1 MKLHIVS
8 TLILLFSIFNLQAQN
23 PISPPG
29 IYIADPSAHVWNDGK
44 IYIYGS
50 NDESKN
56 YYCSWTHHVLSSS
69 DLLKWE
75 LTRDVFS
82 SKGKNDQVPYNDE
95 LLFAPDCQYK
105 DGNYYLYYCQ
115 PSNPDAEGVAT
126 GKSPLGPFINGKVI
140 DTKGISEID
149 PCVFVDDDGQAYYI
163 WGQFTAK
170 IAKMKSNMTEIDLST
185 VKDSV
190 ITEKE
195 HFFHEGGYMVKRK
208 SIYYFI
214 YAHMGRANM
223 PTCIGYSTS
232 KSPMGPFKYG
242 GVIVDNS
249 HCDPGNW
256 NNHGSIVE
264 FKGRWYVFYHRATH
278 NSNMMRKA
286 CVEPITFNPDGSINE
301 VEMTTQGA
309 GAPLKATSKI
319 EAEQACLL
327 FGNSRVQAYSPNQEE
342 LGGII
347 SNDKAAYKYIDFE
360 AGVDSFQVRVAA
372 GKKGGIIQL
381 ALDQPWHPEIGTI
394 RVSASSGE
402 KKWITLTCQ
411 VKKTEGVHALWLRF
425 SGEETDLFDIDW
437 FKFTS
442 AVK

>member
-1 MKLHIVS
+1 MKFRII
-8 TLILLFSIFNLQAQN
+8 LISLFLFPFSVLYSQN

-29 IYIADPSAHVWNDGK
+29 VYIADPSAHVWKDGK

-50 NDESKN
+50 NDESPN

-75 LTRDVFS
+75 LTKDVFS
-82 SKGKNDQVPYNDE
+82 SKGKNDQVSYNDDV
-95 LLFAPDCQYK
+95 LFAPDCQYK
-105 DGNYYLYYCQ
+105 NGTYFMYYCQ
-115 PSNPDAEGVAT
+115 PSKIAEGVAT
-126 GKSPLGPFINGKVI
+126 SKSPLGPFVNGKAI

-149 PCVFVDDDGQAYYI
+149 PCVFLDDDGQAYYI

-170 IAKMKSNMTEIDLST
+170 MAKLKPNMTEIDLST
-185 VKDSV
+185 VKDNV
-190 ITEKE
+190 VTEKE
-195 HFFHEGGYMVKRK
+195 HFFHEGGYMVKRNG
-208 SIYYFI
+208 IYYFI

-264 FKGRWYVFYHRATH
+264 FKGKWYLFYHRATH

-309 GAPLKATSKI
+309 GAPLKATSQI

-327 FGNSRVQAYSPNQEE
+327 FGNVRIQAFSPIREE
-342 LGGII
+342 LGEIR
-347 SNDKAAYKYIDFE
+347 NKDHVAYKYLDFE
-360 AGVDSFQVRVAA
+360 VGIDRFEVRVAP
-372 GKKGGIIQL
+372 GTKGGKIEV
-381 ALDQPWHPEIGTI
+381 ALDQPWHQAIGT
-394 RVSASSGE
+394 VQVPSENGTKE
-402 KKWITLTCQ
+402 WVTLSCD
-411 VKKTEGVHALWLRF
+411 VKKTQGVHALWLRF
-425 SGEETDLFDIDW
+425 IGDGDKMFDIDW
-437 FKFTS
+437 FRF
-442 AVK
+442 VK